1 MDIERINKR
10 HFLKHNI
17 QYRLEYDL
25 TSRLLKYENCILH
38 IEVSFG
44 DRWSKPAYKTALEI
58 AKNWKNIHPELKN
71 ALGAKIFITD
81 VSNNHDESGSKIVIK
96 HKKGI
101 LFNFWNKN

>member
-1 MDIERINKR
+1 MDIKRINKR

-25 TSRLLKYENCILH
+25 TSRLLKYKNCILF

-44 DRWSKPAYKTALEI
+44 DRWPKPAYKTALEI

-71 ALGAKIFITD
+71 ALGAKIFITSILND
-81 VSNNHDESGSKIVIK
+81 DKEHGSETKIK
-96 HKKGI
+96 YKKGI

>member
-25 TSRLLKYENCILH
+25 TSRLLKYENCILF

-44 DRWSKPAYKTALEI
+44 KRWPKPAYKTAMEI

-71 ALGAKIFITD
+71 ALGAKIYITD
-81 VSNNHDESGSKIVIK
+81 FLNSTENTSSKTKIK
-96 HKKGI
+96 HKKGV
-101 LFNFWNKN
+101 LFNYWNKN